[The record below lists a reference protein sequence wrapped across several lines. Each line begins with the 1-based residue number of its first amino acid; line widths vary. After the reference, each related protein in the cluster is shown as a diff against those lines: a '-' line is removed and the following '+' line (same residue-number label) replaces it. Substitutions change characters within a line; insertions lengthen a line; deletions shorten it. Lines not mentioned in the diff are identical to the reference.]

1 MSNGIVIIGSG
12 FAARQLVKNI
22 RKQDATIPLTLIAAD
37 SMDEYNKP
45 DLSHVISQG
54 QRADD
59 LTRQTAGEFAEQ
71 FNLHLF
77 PQTWVT
83 DIDAEARVVKSQNNQ
98 WQYDKLVLATGASA
112 FVPPVPG
119 RELMLT
125 LNSQQEY
132 RACETQLRD
141 ARRVLIVGGGLIGS
155 ELAMDF
161 CRAGKAVTL
170 IDNAASILASLMPPE
185 VSSRLQHRLTEMGVH
200 LLLKSQLQG
209 LEKTDSGILATLD
222 RQRSI
227 EVDAVI
233 AATGLRPETALA
245 RRAGLTINR
254 GVCVDSYL
262 QTSNA
267 DIYALGDCAEINGQ
281 VLPFLQPIQLSAM
294 VLAKNLLGNNTPL
307 KLPAK
312 TSNADIYALGDCAE
326 INGQVLPFLQPIQ
339 LSAMVL
345 AKNLLGNNTP
355 LKLPAMLVKIKTPEL
370 PLHLAG
376 ETQRQDLRWQINT
389 ERQGMVARGV
399 DDADQLRAFVVSEDR
414 MKEAFG
420 LLKTL
425 PM

>member
-1 MSNGIVIIGSG
+1 MSNSIVIIGSG

-22 RKQDATIPLTLIAAD
+22 RKQDASIPLTLIAAD

-222 RQRSI
+222 HQRSI

-281 VLPFLQPIQLSAM
+281 VLP
-294 VLAKNLLGNNTPL
+294 
-307 KLPAK
+307 
-312 TSNADIYALGDCAE
+312 
-326 INGQVLPFLQPIQ
+326 
-339 LSAMVL
+339 
-345 AKNLLGNNTP
+345 
-355 LKLPAMLVKIKTPEL
+355 
-370 PLHLAG
+370 
-376 ETQRQDLRWQINT
+376 
-389 ERQGMVARGV
+389 
-399 DDADQLRAFVVSEDR
+399 
-414 MKEAFG
+414 
-420 LLKTL
+420 
-425 PM
+425 